1 MKKIVLLFTVV
12 LLVSAGLTP
21 AYQKAKKVSS
31 TTAKTQI
38 AKEITPEEVPRISV
52 DELILM
58 MAKKKGTFVVIDVR
72 VPDSYSDKIRGALQ
86 IPHDQIETHLKEIP
100 RNKEIITY
108 CA

>member
-1 MKKIVLLFTVV
+1 MMKKTVLLWSA
-12 LLVSAGLTP
+12 LLLIAGTGLTGASQKPKAVSAKP
-21 AYQKAKKVSS
+21 AQ
-31 TTAKTQI
+31 TAK
-38 AKEITPEEVPRISV
+38 EVTPEEVPRISV

-72 VPDSYSDKIRGALQ
+72 NPDSYSEKIRGALQ
-86 IPHDQIETHLKEIP
+86 IPHDQIEARLKEIP